1 MSNEETREVSLTCPI
16 CKEKNTINVPEK
28 VFEQKQFGSIKI
40 QVPPGAVCSDH
51 QFIVFLDPKGLV
63 RGYER
68 IDILMGDKSAKAIEE
83 AEEGVGKKLSI
94 NVLVK
99 ELGLYGV
106 FSLIHAKLFGYPS
119 YIIRDEVSDGF
130 SKRINTFFDEIT
142 KNQYSNPQKIEF
154 LEVTDYN
161 KVDLERENA
170 LLIDR
175 HNNIMQTPW
184 NEKLK
189 LEEELIQKALEIIN
203 PEEQKVIIQQNIK
216 NFTKEVKHTLRI
228 IENVKQIYDKDLI
241 TQLEK
246 DLKLSNVSNFRIN
259 LIRQFI
265 ISNISE
271 ELGNKIKNK
280 VKDFLGSL

>member
-1 MSNEETREVSLTCPI
+1 MENETREVSLTCPI
-16 CKEKNTINVPEK
+16 CKKKNTINVPEK

-40 QVPPGAVCSDH
+40 QVPPGAVCPDH

-68 IDILMGDKSAKAIEE
+68 IDILMGDKSTKAIKE
-83 AEEGVGKKLSI
+83 AEEGVGKEVSI
-94 NVLVK
+94 NILVK

-106 FSLIHAKLFGYPS
+106 FSLLHAKLFGYPS
-119 YIIRDEVSDGF
+119 YIIRNEVSEEF
-130 SKRINTFFDEIT
+130 STKINAFFNDLT
-142 KNQYSNPQKIEF
+142 KNEYSNPQQIEF
-154 LEVTDYN
+154 LKDKDYN
-161 KVDLERENA
+161 EVDLERENA
-170 LLIDR
+170 LLIDK

-189 LEEELIQKALEIIN
+189 LEEEFIQKALEIIN
-203 PEEQKVIIQQNIK
+203 PEEQKVIIKQNVK
-216 NFTKEVKHTLRI
+216 NFIKEVKHTLRI
-228 IENVKQIYDKDLI
+228 LENVKQIYDKDLI

-246 DLKLSNVSNFRIN
+246 DLKLSNVSNFRVN

-271 ELGNKIKNK
+271 DLGNKIKNK